1 MFISESLLRQ
11 SMLLKSHSE
20 VTFDLFFK
28 DLFVVIDLSLF
39 SNHNSVINELSA
51 HFVSFRVVFFF
62 VSHDT
67 EHFWHTFGRF
77 HETLLSYPSF
87 GLSFEVVDLF

>member
-1 MFISESLLRQ
+1 MFISVSFLRQ
-11 SMLLKSHSE
+11 SILLKSHSE
-20 VTFDLFFK
+20 VTFDLVFK

-51 HFVSFRVVFFF
+51 HFFSFRVVFFF

-67 EHFWHTFGRF
+67 ERSWHTFGHF
-77 HETLLSYPSF
+77 QETFLSYPSF